1 VEIAIMGTIAFTLN
15 GQPQRVSV
23 DEDRCLLW
31 VLRTEIGLAG
41 TKFGCGRALC
51 GACTVLVNE
60 RPVRSC
66 QLPMS
71 AVAGQDVLTIEG
83 LGRAGRLHPLQQ
95 AFIDHGAFQCGFC
108 TPGMLMA
115 AYALLL
121 KTPNP
126 SAPEI
131 VDAMDR
137 NLCRCGAH
145 TRIVA
150 AIQSVERSQ
159 GERR

>member
-1 VEIAIMGTIAFTLN
+1 MAIMRAIAFTLN

-23 DEDRCLLW
+23 DQDRRLLW
-31 VLRTEIGLAG
+31 ILRTELGLTG

-51 GACTVLVNE
+51 GACTFLVNTQA
-60 RPVRSC
+60 VRSC

-71 AVAGQDVLTIEG
+71 AVAGQNVRTIEG
-83 LGRAGRLHPLQQ
+83 LGQADRLHPLQR
-95 AFIDHGAFQCGFC
+95 AFIDRAAFQCGFC

-126 SAPEI
+126 STIEI
-131 VDAMDR
+131 IDSMDR

-150 AIQSVERSQ
+150 AIQSVARGDNPRS
-159 GERR
+159 